1 MMPVTRD
8 VIADLLPL
16 YVSGEVSADTK
27 ALVERYLQDDPDLAR
42 SVAAAKAFELPP
54 TPGPAPSA
62 GKAAL
67 DETRRL
73 LKTRSSTLAMAVLFT
88 ALPFSF
94 AFDGSRI
101 TFLLIRDQPVVGS
114 AWLFT
119 AAVLWGWHVH
129 VRRRLRVSGL

>member
-1 MMPVTRD
+1 MMSVTRD
-8 VIADLLPL
+8 VIVDLLPL

-27 ALVERYLQDDPDLAR
+27 ALVDRYLQDDPELAR

-54 TPGPAPSA
+54 TPAPAPSA
-62 GKAAL
+62 EKAAL

-88 ALPFSF
+88 ALPFAF
-94 AFDGSRI
+94 TFDGSGI

-119 AAVLWGWHVH
+119 AAVLWGWHAY
-129 VRRRLRVSGL
+129 VRRQLRVSGL

>member
-1 MMPVTRD
+1 MMPVSRD

-16 YVSGEVSADTK
+16 YLSGEVSADTK
-27 ALVERYLQDDPDLAR
+27 ALVERCLADDPELAR

-54 TPGPAPSA
+54 TPGPAPGG

-67 DETRRL
+67 DQTRRL

-88 ALPFSF
+88 ALPFAF
-94 AFDGSRI
+94 TFDGSGM
-101 TFLLIRDQPVVGS
+101 TFLLIRDQPAVGS

-119 AAVLWGWHVH
+119 AAVLWGWYAY
-129 VRRRLRVSGL
+129 VRRQLRVSGL